1 MKVCIYDML
10 MMRGGGGSWHI
21 MTLWWYD
28 GGVMRYCLMAQ
39 NVHIWDGFCK
49 IHGWWL
55 VVSNLRSDPAFSIL
69 GFLYFSG
76 FSYFGD
82 GWPIHSPVDDHGQS
96 TMLQRAR
103 VCRRCLDSCL
113 AYDIFFRPNF

>member
-49 IHGWWL
+49 DTWL
-55 VVSNLRSDPAFSIL
+55 VAGGFKPAF
-69 GFLYFSG
+69 
-76 FSYFGD
+76 
-82 GWPIHSPVDDHGQS
+82 
-96 TMLQRAR
+96 
-103 VCRRCLDSCL
+103 
-113 AYDIFFRPNF
+113 